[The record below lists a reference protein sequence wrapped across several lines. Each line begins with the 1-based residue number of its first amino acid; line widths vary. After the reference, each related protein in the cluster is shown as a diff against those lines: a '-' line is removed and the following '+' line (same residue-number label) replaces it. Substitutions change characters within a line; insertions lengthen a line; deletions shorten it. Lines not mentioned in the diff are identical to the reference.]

1 MSESD
6 RQFWRRMGL
15 QASVSLVGAVILALC
30 VTFLST
36 GHLADEQRA
45 RALLTS
51 FYAPFLIV
59 PPIMAY
65 ATHQS
70 ARIHRLTRR
79 LDAAAHMDA
88 LTGLANR
95 RAFMRDAGE
104 KLAAHD
110 PAAGPLGIALVDI
123 DHFKQ
128 VNDRHGHEAGDAAL
142 AHVAATMA
150 ASLPPGAILARLGG
164 EEFALVVEGDCL
176 AAIEAAVEDLRRAVA
191 TQLFRS
197 GGTVIATTVSLGL
210 ALIRSGD
217 TVSRAL
223 SRADNALYEAKHAG
237 RNRVQFEAA

>member
-15 QASVSLVGAVILALC
+15 QAIVSMALAIILALW
-30 VTFLST
+30 VTYLST
-36 GHLADEQRA
+36 GHLPAGQRE
-45 RALLTS
+45 RALLTAV
-51 FYAPFLIV
+51 YAPFLV
-59 PPIMAY
+59 APPIIAY
-65 ATHQS
+65 TTHQS
-70 ARIHRLTRR
+70 ARIHRLVKR
-79 LDAAAHMDA
+79 LDAAAHLDA

-104 KLAAHD
+104 KLAMHD

-150 ASLPPGAILARLGG
+150 ASLPRGAILARLGG
-164 EEFALVVEGDCL
+164 EEFALVVEGDGL
-176 AAIEAAVEDLRRAVA
+176 PAIEGAVEELRRAVA
-191 TQLFRS
+191 THLFRS

-210 ALIRSGD
+210 ALIRGGD
-217 TVSRAL
+217 TVSSAL
-223 SRADNALYEAKHAG
+223 SRADNALYAAKHAG